1 MRILGTGEHYVTF
14 DLKAQLPDIPT
25 LPGVYLYKDA
35 DGRIIYVGKA
45 KHLRKRLA
53 SYARDDAAHTPKTRA
68 MLKLAVRVD
77 TLCTDTEKEA
87 LLLEASLIKKHRPRY
102 NIVLRD
108 DKQYVLFKLE
118 RRSEFPRL
126 ILTRRV
132 VRDGSLYYGPFT
144 SAQAA
149 REAWKAIHQ
158 LFPLRR
164 CTDRTLNNRVRP
176 CLYHHIGLCLAP
188 CVLDVD
194 RTQYATMVK
203 RVELLLSGRGGELL
217 GSLKKEMLD
226 ASEALEFEK
235 AAVLRDRIRAVEQ
248 TIEKQT
254 TVLHTAEDMDVLGL
268 ARTEDGLALGLLFI
282 RQGRLLDRKNFFWP
296 KLALEDGREVLE
308 GFLSQYYNP
317 QRFIPDKIL
326 LPWDLEAECTTNQE
340 SSDITA
346 AKDPEET
353 NNTLAQ
359 DCNETSAGDLPF
371 MEAFALVLAE
381 RRGSAVKIHPPR
393 SGTEKQLVAM
403 AETNARESAAVGK
416 AAPLRTMLTSL
427 AAKLH
432 LPPLDEN
439 KPFRIESVDVSHTSG
454 QETRAGMVVFED
466 GEARK
471 DQYRVYKFDDEGL
484 TNDDYGVMRSW
495 TRRRIKSGPPWPD
508 LLLIDGGKGQLA
520 MIEKTL
526 EDEGQPGLWNLAAIA
541 KTRSLSARDG
551 IRRKAHALDD
561 RIFLPGRKNPMPI
574 KEGSPELLFLQ
585 HVRDTVHNFVIGR
598 HRRSHRK
605 SALSGELLSLPGVG
619 QKTARLLWD
628 RFPSLDAMLEASP
641 ESLMRLPGF
650 GKKKAETLYATL
662 QQLRQNKNNSETQD
676 AASTETRE
684 SGDRP

>member
-1 MRILGTGEHYVTF
+1 MTF
-14 DLKAQLPDIPT
+14 DLKSQLPDIPT
-25 LPGVYLYKDA
+25 LPGVYLFKDT
-35 DGRIIYVGKA
+35 DGRIVYAGKA

-118 RRSEFPRL
+118 KKSAFPRL

-164 CTDRTLNNRVRP
+164 CTDRTLNNRIRP

-188 CVLDVD
+188 CVLEVD
-194 RTQYATMVK
+194 RTAYATMVR
-203 RVELLLSGRGGELL
+203 RVELLLAGRPGDLL
-217 GSLKKEMLD
+217 GSLKREMLE
-226 ASEALEFEK
+226 ASDALEFEK

-254 TVLHTAEDMDVLGL
+254 TVLQSGEDMDVLGL

-296 KLALEDGREVLE
+296 KLALEEGREVLE

-317 QRFIPDKIL
+317 QRFIPAKIL
-326 LPWDLEAECTTNQE
+326 LPWDLEAECTDPVPDNRDSDCRE
-340 SSDITA
+340 SS
-346 AKDPEET
+346 
-353 NNTLAQ
+353 
-359 DCNETSAGDLPF
+359 AGELPF
-371 MEAFALVLAE
+371 LEAFALVLAE
-381 RRGSAVKIHPPR
+381 RRGAAVKLSPPR

-403 AETNARESAAVGK
+403 AETNAREAAAVGK
-416 AAPLRTMLTSL
+416 AAPMRSMLTSL

-432 LPPLDEN
+432 LPPLEEG
-439 KPFRIESVDVSHTSG
+439 KPLRIESVDVSHTSG
-454 QETRAGMVVFED
+454 EDTRAGMVVFED

-471 DQYRVYKFDDEGL
+471 DQYRVYAFKDEGL
-484 TNDDYGVMRSW
+484 TNDDYAVMRSW
-495 TRRRIKSGPPWPD
+495 TSRRIKSGPPWPD
-508 LLLIDGGKGQLA
+508 LLLIDGGRGQLA
-520 MIEKTL
+520 MVEKAL
-526 EDEGQPGLWNLAAIA
+526 EEAGHPGLWPLAAIA
-541 KTRSLSARDG
+541 KTRSPLARQG
-551 IRRKAHALDD
+551 VRRKAHALDD
-561 RIFLPGRKNPMPI
+561 RIFMPGRKNPMPI
-574 KEGSPELLFLQ
+574 KQGSPELLFLQ

-598 HRRSHRK
+598 HRRSRRK

-619 QKTARLLWD
+619 QKTARLLWE
-628 RFPSLDAMLEASP
+628 RFPSVEAMLEATP

-650 GKKKAETLYATL
+650 GKKKAETLHASL
-662 QQLRQNKNNSETQD
+662 QQLKQTD
-676 AASTETRE
+676 AAPEPHSNETEQAE
-684 SGDRP
+684 PL

>member
-1 MRILGTGEHYVTF
+1 MTF
-14 DLKAQLPDIPT
+14 DLKSQLPDIPV

-118 RRSEFPRL
+118 KKSDYPRL
-126 ILTRRV
+126 VLTRRV
-132 VRDGSLYYGPFT
+132 IRDGSLYYGPFT

-149 REAWKAIHQ
+149 REAWKAIHS

-194 RTQYATMVK
+194 PAVYNTMVR
-203 RVELLLSGRGGELL
+203 RVELLLAGRAGELL
-217 GSLKKEMLD
+217 GSLKKEMLE

-248 TIEKQT
+248 TVEKQT
-254 TVLHTAEDMDVLGL
+254 TVLQSGDDMDVLGL
-268 ARTEDGLALGLLFI
+268 ARTDDGLALGLLFI
-282 RQGRLLDRKNFFWP
+282 RKGRLLDKKSFFWP
-296 KLALEDGREVLE
+296 KLALEEGREVLE
-308 GFLSQYYNP
+308 GFLSQYYGP
-317 QRFIPDKIL
+317 QRFIPAKIL
-326 LPWDLEAECTTNQE
+326 LPWDLEAECADPAQTKDTAQE
-340 SSDITA
+340 TPCEDIT
-346 AKDPEET
+346 
-353 NNTLAQ
+353 
-359 DCNETSAGDLPF
+359 AGDLPF
-371 MEAFALVLAE
+371 LESFALVLAE
-381 RRGSAVKIHPPR
+381 QRGAPVKLYPPR
-393 SGTEKQLVAM
+393 TGTEKQLVAM
-403 AETNARESAAVGK
+403 AETNAREAAAVGK
-416 AAPLRTMLTSL
+416 AAPLRTMLASL
-427 AAKLH
+427 AARLN
-432 LPPLDEN
+432 LPPLSDD

-454 QETRAGMVVFED
+454 EDTRAGMVVFED

-471 DQYRVYKFDDEGL
+471 DQYRVYAFEEEGL
-484 TNDDYGVMRSW
+484 TNDDYAVMRAW

-508 LLLIDGGKGQLA
+508 LLLIDGGRGQLA
-520 MIEKTL
+520 MVEKAL
-526 EDEGQPGLWNLAAIA
+526 EEAGHPGLWPLAAIA
-541 KTRSLSARDG
+541 KTRSPLARQG
-551 IRRKAHALDD
+551 VWRKAHALDD
-561 RIFLPGRKNPMPI
+561 RIFMPGRMNPMPI

-585 HVRDTVHNFVIGR
+585 HVRDSVHNFVINR
-598 HRRSHRK
+598 HRRTRRK
-605 SALSGELLSLPGVG
+605 TALAGELLSLPGVG

-628 RFPSLDAMLEASP
+628 RFPSLEAMLEASP

-650 GKKKAETLYATL
+650 GKKKAETLYEAL
-662 QQLRQNKNNSETQD
+662 QQLRQSDSGATPV
-676 AASTETRE
+676 TET
-684 SGDRP
+684 SGQPADQSKPL